1 MYPLLMTEE
10 AMVIHMFDYNVHVLL
25 CYRHV
30 NKVNCVEVHDLR
42 YLRKTVQ
49 ECAETSIR
57 IDLDNE
63 V

>member
-1 MYPLLMTEE
+1 M
-10 AMVIHMFDYNVHVLL
+10 AIVQ
-25 CYRHV
+25 V